1 MRLLKSK
8 PSISSKQV
16 NSRRSNQKG
25 FTLIE
30 IMISLALGLVI
41 SSAIVQIMISN
52 SVTDR
57 LNRAVASTQES
68 GRYIITRLR
77 DELLMVGMYDAMN
90 PNLSNLVDI
99 VEEESFI
106 RNKPIPLPG
115 DFVANIDLGAKQ
127 GASGA
132 SDTLV
137 ISLQGTR
144 DCRGYKLGYAN
155 DEEFY
160 VVNEYFVS
168 DNKLK
173 CRGFDGRVLRGQ
185 KNAVGNNNNAAFTI
199 LDDVLSFQVTYG
211 LASPATNNGETLPVR
226 YVDAS
231 LLANAILANQQIVSV
246 RLAIVVKGEGQINL
260 DKPSTF
266 KLLNEDTM
274 TAPDNGLYKAFETT
288 ITFRNM
294 KNFARSGA

>member
-1 MRLLKSK
+1 MIESRIRVPRNTIAGNNK
-8 PSISSKQV
+8 PTK
-16 NSRRSNQKG
+16 QKG
-25 FTLIE
+25 FTLLE

-41 SSAIVQIMISN
+41 SAAIVQIMISN

-90 PNLSNLVDI
+90 PNLSDIVDI

-106 RNKPIPLPG
+106 RNNPIPLPG
-115 DFVANIDLGAKQ
+115 AFVADVNLGAEQ
-127 GASGA
+127 GADGS

-144 DCRGYKLGYAN
+144 DCRGYKLGYAD

-185 KNAVGNNNNAAFTI
+185 KNAVGNNNDAAFTI

-211 LASPATNNGETLPVR
+211 LASPFTNNGETLPVR

-246 RLAIVVKGEGQINL
+246 RLAIVVKGEGQIAL
-260 DKPSTF
+260 DNASSF
-266 KLLNEDTM
+266 KLLNEDVI
-274 TAPDNGLYKAFETT
+274 TAPDKGLYKAFETT
-288 ITFRNM
+288 ISFRNM